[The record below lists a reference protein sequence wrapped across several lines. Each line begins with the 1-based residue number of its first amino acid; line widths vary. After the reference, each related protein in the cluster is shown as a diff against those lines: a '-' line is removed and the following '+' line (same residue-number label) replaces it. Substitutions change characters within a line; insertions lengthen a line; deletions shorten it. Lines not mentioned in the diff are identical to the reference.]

1 MNGTNTYKERQSV
14 ANVAEFL
21 FEYYCAEK
29 EYQLVRCGFDE
40 KNKNIDNFFRLNPL
54 LRNLPDYIVNTNND
68 TFVVNVKG
76 TANIKQKE
84 IDLLPK
90 FIENYGSKE
99 AQLMYAFCF
108 IGNDP
113 KLIKPEK
120 VSPKINKFSTRD
132 YRDYVAVMAEVTHAH
147 EGKLCGKQ
155 KYQVA
160 SCADL
165 KHAQLVCDSLNYM
178 LSHKPE
184 ILKSYQT

>member
-54 LRNLPDYIVNTNND
+54 LRNLPDYIVNTEND

-108 IGNDP
+108 VGHDP
-113 KLIKPEK
+113 KMIRPEK
-120 VSPKINKFSTRD
+120 VIELYNQSNDKSWSDGVVYRTIN
-132 YRDYVAVMAEVTHAH
+132 
-147 EGKLCGKQ
+147 
-155 KYQVA
+155 
-160 SCADL
+160 
-165 KHAQLVCDSLNYM
+165 
-178 LSHKPE
+178 
-184 ILKSYQT
+184 I

>member
-14 ANVAEFL
+14 NNVAEFL

-54 LRNLPDYIVNTNND
+54 LRNLPDYIVSTNND

-108 IGNDP
+108 VGHDP
-113 KLIKPEK
+113 KMIKPEK
-120 VSPKINKFSTRD
+120 VIELYNKSSNKSWPD
-132 YRDYVAVMAEVTHAH
+132 GVVYRTI
-147 EGKLCGKQ
+147 
-155 KYQVA
+155 
-160 SCADL
+160 S
-165 KHAQLVCDSLNYM
+165 
-178 LSHKPE
+178 
-184 ILKSYQT
+184 I